1 MNIEPALAALVS
13 ELGGRIGLPS
23 LALDET
29 GACALAFDGRAQVNF
44 QYRPE
49 REALWLFADLGAPA
63 AGPDV
68 YEALLRG
75 NYFWKS
81 TLGATLSLSGD
92 EPAHV
97 ILTLPV
103 AWRGMDG
110 RRLATVLETFVNTME
125 DWGQVIAD
133 AGEAPETQPVPDG
146 LDTGSMLR
154 I

>member
-1 MNIEPALAALVS
+1 MNIEPALAALVA
-13 ELGGRIGLPS
+13 ELGGQIGLPS
-23 LALDET
+23 LALDAS
-29 GACALAFDGRAQVNF
+29 GACALAFDGKPQVNF

-49 REALWLFADLGAPA
+49 RDALWLFADLGAPA
-63 AGPDV
+63 AGADI
-68 YEALLRG
+68 YEVLLRG
-75 NYFWKS
+75 NYFWRS

-110 RRLATVLETFVNTME
+110 RRLTTVLETFVNTME
-125 DWGQVIAD
+125 DWGEVIAQNED
-133 AGEAPETQPVPDG
+133 AATQPVPDG
-146 LDTGSMLR
+146 FDPNTMLR